1 MASPSLATAAL
12 ASPLLF
18 SSAILRVP
26 RWPGAPCPPARRRAL
41 LHPASSVNTGMDM
54 QFKAV
59 FETSKWFACRL
70 TSHPKVFASTFT
82 PFPSQLTADIL
93 VMMIAVRARDRHG
106 GRKGGR
112 GGGTGGGIRL
122 PARSETTLPPKSAL
136 RIIFLDSAVEVAGA
150 APPPVVAAALV
161 CCTLRQHLLLPPSP
175 LSLTPIHREILPE
188 PHHGVSACSSLAL

>member
-106 GRKGGR
+106 GRKGREEGEVAPVAAFAC
-112 GGGTGGGIRL
+112 L
-122 PARSETTLPPKSAL
+122 PARRRPCRPNRPCELSS
-136 RIIFLDSAVEVAGA
+136 S
-150 APPPVVAAALV
+150 
-161 CCTLRQHLLLPPSP
+161 TLR
-175 LSLTPIHREILPE
+175 
-188 PHHGVSACSSLAL
+188 